1 MGKKE
6 KAKERGRERERAKGR
21 EKQRFKKDQKNK
33 NDEKTRKGAK
43 KVLTDRPLTYSQPMA
58 TSHWFDTAKAAHGE
72 YWISEVKRRAGGG

>member
-6 KAKERGRERERAKGR
+6 KAKERSRERERAKGR

-43 KVLTDRPLTYSQPMA
+43 KVSEKGKTSMDATQGKGKRLYQDRN
-58 TSHWFDTAKAAHGE
+58 E
-72 YWISEVKRRAGGG
+72 KRRKMMLIH